1 MPIRICSAALALL
14 LLAPALAA
22 QPLFFGD
29 SAPQTH
35 TRYGAAGALPQ
46 LATNGQGFFLFW
58 ATESKLR
65 VTRLV
70 DGQNRAGRPILSG
83 NILRF
88 DVVWTG
94 THFLVAADE
103 LDSQGFHQIRGRVVN
118 VDGEPM
124 GGPFTIVSGGDS
136 PSLAF
141 DGARVLLTY
150 ESGSQLSSL
159 LLRPDG
165 VLATDPHSQV
175 ISPDPI
181 DAAAAAGGTGFV
193 AASAYADSIHI
204 AKLLPTS
211 ELSGA
216 TQLAAPPVLERRV
229 AAGSNGHDV
238 LVVWTNGTAAAEWVL
253 VNANGNVSGRASIT
267 GTNGAVDVAVSWN
280 GAKWVVST
288 IAGGKLQ
295 TRLLDGVTSGV
306 TSVEAHA
313 PVKAHDASPVSIASL
328 NGRTLAAWRGTGA
341 AQPVLLRDLA
351 GSGNG
356 NEAAFAAADQ
366 TLQTTTWS
374 HEAALLV
381 WSEVRDGKR
390 TLHAGVRAADGGWS
404 ENRIGT
410 VEESPLASSDGRNFL
425 VIKKSDEGWS
435 AVTLSDEAKI
445 LASTPLIKTFTPTG
459 ITWDGTSWVVIGLGG
474 STQIFVARVMPWG
487 AVSAPVLI
495 EQREGTR
502 ELENP
507 RIVAGG
513 SGFLAVWQNSDF
525 TICFPVCD
533 PYDSV
538 LHGTR
543 LTPSLQRD
551 HPLNLAIAE
560 DEAVS
565 PDLYWDGTR
574 FQIFWLDGGA
584 LETRSLRPDAGGSG
598 TTRIAG
604 AQIDTG
610 KLRATL
616 TPLGTTITAG
626 DGEVLLLRNNELI
639 QRYTLGNPN
648 SPDALVNLGP
658 DVAYVQAQPRDVMP
672 YHGSSHLFLT
682 TGGVIPRDTMPLPP
696 EIVRASM
703 TDGAKL
709 MVLEWAPP
717 IDPVNGYRVEYR
729 VDDGTWNEFDEWFSA
744 TTTSV
749 SIQPWLNNVR
759 YQLRMRAWSDAGVSE
774 YSLPATVRLLGRRR
788 AVR

>member
-1 MPIRICSAALALL
+1 MLALL

-29 SAPQTH
+29 AAPQTH
-35 TRYGAAGALPQ
+35 TRYGTAGALPQ

-70 DGQNRAGRPILSG
+70 EGQNRAGRPILSG
-83 NILRF
+83 NIVGF

-94 THFLVAADE
+94 THFLVAGDE
-103 LDSQGFHQIRGRVVN
+103 LDAQGNHRIQGRLLN
-118 VDGEPM
+118 GDGEPM
-124 GGPFTIVSGGDS
+124 GGPFAIVPGYS

-141 DGARVLLTY
+141 DGTRVLLTY
-150 ESGSQLSSL
+150 GSGERLSSL
-159 LLRPDG
+159 FLRPDG
-165 VLATDPHSQV
+165 VRATEPSFQTLALP
-175 ISPDPI
+175 PI
-181 DAAAAAGGTGFV
+181 VDSAAAPGGRGFV
-193 AASAYADSIHI
+193 SAVAYVNLVRI
-204 AKLLPTS
+204 ATLFPFTGGWDIGMPT
-211 ELSGA
+211 A
-216 TQLAAPPVLERRV
+216 VLHRRV
-229 AAGSNGHDV
+229 AAGSNGRDV
-238 LVVWTNGTAAAEWVL
+238 LVVWTNGSAAAEWMRVDG
-253 VNANGNVSGRASIT
+253 NGNFSGPAPIA
-267 GTNGAVDVAVSWN
+267 GTDGAVDAAVSWN

-295 TRLLDGVTSGV
+295 TRLFDGV
-306 TSVEAHA
+306 TSVEGHA
-313 PVKAHDASPVSIASL
+313 PVKAHDASPVSLVSL

-341 AQPVLLRDLA
+341 GQPVLLRDLA
-351 GSGNG
+351 APGNG
-356 NEAAFAAADQ
+356 NEAAFAAAEQ
-366 TLQTTTWS
+366 TLQTATWS

-390 TLHAGVRAADGGWS
+390 TLHAGVRGADGGWS

-410 VEESPLASSDGRNFL
+410 VEESPLASSDGTNFL
-425 VIKKSDEGWS
+425 VIKRSEEGWS
-435 AVTLSDEAKI
+435 AVTLSNKAEI

-507 RIVAGG
+507 RIVTGG
-513 SGFLAVWQNSDF
+513 GGFLAVWQNSGY
-525 TICFPVCD
+525 TGCFPVCD
-533 PYDSV
+533 PYDSA

-543 LTPSLQRD
+543 LTPALQRD

-565 PDLYWDGTR
+565 PDLYWDGSR

-604 AQIDTG
+604 VQIDTG

-616 TPLGTTITAG
+616 TPVGTTITAG
-626 DGEVLLLRNNELI
+626 DGEVLLLRNGELV

-672 YHGSSHLFLT
+672 YHGASHLFLS

-696 EIVRASM
+696 KIVRASM
-703 TDGAKL
+703 TDGAKM
-709 MVLEWAPP
+709 MVLQWAPP
-717 IDPVNGYRVEYR
+717 IDAINGYRVEYR

-749 SIQPWLNNVR
+749 SIQPWLDNAK
-759 YQLRMRAWSDAGVSE
+759 YQFRLRAWSDAGVSE
-774 YSLPATVRLLGRRR
+774 YSLPATVRSLGRRR